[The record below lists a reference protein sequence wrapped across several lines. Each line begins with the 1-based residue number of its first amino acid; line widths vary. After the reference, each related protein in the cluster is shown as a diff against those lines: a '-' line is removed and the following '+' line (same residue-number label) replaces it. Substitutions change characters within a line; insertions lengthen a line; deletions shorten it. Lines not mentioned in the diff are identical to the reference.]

1 MSRAMNTS
9 LHARA
14 CDPLETM
21 LTEAFITM
29 ASDRGTTLADKALAK
44 LLLDAYGEENAV
56 AIADALP
63 GKIRKMHADR
73 VRASVMWGLGQ

>member
-1 MSRAMNTS
+1 
-9 LHARA
+9 
-14 CDPLETM
+14 M